1 MDICEIDISKM
12 DLSGEYSN
20 NWIIVFY
27 KVNYESIEN
36 TNTNNNDIM
45 IENNID
51 D

>member
-12 DLSGEYSN
+12 DLSDEYSN
-20 NWIIVFY
+20 NWIIVFDI
-27 KVNYESIEN
+27 VNYESIEN